1 MNESKW
7 DSSATYIVIPAYNEG
22 PMIETV
28 LEDVLQIGCPVVVVD
43 DGSRDDTYSR
53 VAALQSGRS
62 IHLLRHLINLGQGAA
77 LATGIQYALLKGAKI
92 IVTFDADGQH
102 RVEDIPNLVE
112 PVAAGQVEVALGSRF
127 LAGAQEMP
135 TGRRI
140 LLKAAI
146 FFTGLTERIWLTD
159 AHNGFRALSA
169 QAASQIQITQNR
181 MAHASEIVSEIAR
194 LKLSYI
200 EVPVHVRYTEYS
212 RQKGQRAADALNILI
227 ELIEEHIP

>member
-1 MNESKW
+1 MSGSNW
-7 DSSATYIVIPAYNEG
+7 DCSTIYIVIPAYNEG

-28 LEDVLQIGCPVVVVD
+28 LEEVLQLGCPVVVVD
-43 DGSRDDTYSR
+43 DGSRDDTYHR
-53 VAALQSGRS
+53 IAALQAGRP
-62 IHLLRHLINLGQGAA
+62 IHLLRHPINLGQGAA
-77 LATGIQYALLKGAKI
+77 LATGIQYALLNGAQI

-102 RVEDIPNLVE
+102 RVEDIPGLVE
-112 PVAAGQVEVALGSRF
+112 PVADGQVEVALGSRF

-135 TGRRI
+135 ASRRI

-169 QAASQIQITQNR
+169 RAASQIQITQNR

-200 EVPVHVRYTEYS
+200 EVPVHIRYTEYS

>member
-1 MNESKW
+1 MNECNW
-7 DSSATYIVIPAYNEG
+7 DCSTTYIVIPAYNEG

-28 LEDVLQIGCPVVVVD
+28 LEEVLQLGCPVVVVD
-43 DGSRDDTYSR
+43 DGSRDDTYPR
-53 VAALQSGRS
+53 IAALQAGRP
-62 IHLLRHLINLGQGAA
+62 IHLLRHPINLGQGAA
-77 LATGIQYALLKGAKI
+77 LATGIQYALLNGAQI

-102 RVEDIPNLVE
+102 RVEDIPGLVE
-112 PVAAGQVEVALGSRF
+112 PVAACQVEVALGSRF

-135 TGRRI
+135 ASRRI

-169 QAASQIQITQNR
+169 KAAGQIQITQNR

-200 EVPVHVRYTEYS
+200 EVPVHIRYTEYS

>member
-1 MNESKW
+1 MNSSKW
-7 DSSATYIVIPAYNEG
+7 DCSTTYIVIPAYNEG

-28 LEDVLQIGCPVVVVD
+28 LEEVLQLGCPVVVVD
-43 DGSRDDTYSR
+43 DGSQDNTYNR
-53 VAALQSGRS
+53 VAALHSGRP

-77 LATGIQYALLKGAKI
+77 LATGIHYALLNGAQI

-102 RVEDIPNLVE
+102 RVEEIPALVE
-112 PVAAGQVEVALGSRF
+112 PVATGQVEVALGSRF

-135 TGRRI
+135 ASRRI

-169 QAASQIQITQNR
+169 RAASQIQITQNR

-194 LKLSYI
+194 QKLSYI
-200 EVPVHVRYTEYS
+200 EVPVHIRYTEYS